1 MERTIFGHTIW
12 LKSIGCN
19 VVGRAG
25 QPISPSVNL
34 FVKVTKGC
42 NAHCPFCS
50 NAGCQNSTSPFD
62 VDKLI
67 CIIHELKDNG
77 IIVNRVNITGGEPS
91 LVSPLV
97 VRILSAIEKER
108 FDDVHLH
115 LNTNGVT
122 DQAQDLMQHPR
133 WDSISMSLHHYDTER
148 LSELYGCKLS
158 TQLFQFK
165 GVNKQIVN
173 FSCNLVKGYIDNKE
187 EVQKM
192 LNLTLDLGIHRIGRV

>member
-1 MERTIFGHTIW
+1 M
-12 LKSIGCN
+12 IGVCTGLS
-19 VVGRAG
+19 VG
-25 QPISPSVNL
+25 
-34 FVKVTKGC
+34 
-42 NAHCPFCS
+42 
-50 NAGCQNSTSPFD
+50 
-62 VDKLI
+62 
-67 CIIHELKDNG
+67 
-77 IIVNRVNITGGEPS
+77 VNI
-91 LVSPLV
+91 LV

-115 LNTNGVT
+115 LNTNGAT

-148 LSELYGCKLS
+148 LSELYRCKLS

-165 GVNKQIVN
+165 GVNKQIIN

-192 LNLTLDLGIHRIGRV
+192 LNLTLDLGIHRIGFVAGLIFVLITAQVIWVGIGEFLMKVLKCREIIDKFINVTEK

>member
-50 NAGCQNSTSPFD
+50 NAGYQSPTSPFD

-67 CIIHELKDNG
+67 CIIHELKNKG

-97 VRILSAIEKER
+97 GRILSAIEKER

-173 FSCNLVKGYIDNKE
+173 FSCNLVKGYIDNLLAE
-187 EVQKM
+187 
-192 LNLTLDLGIHRIGRV
+192 LI